1 MRAMRSLIVV
11 TTLLAFGAATARA
24 EPAPDDHKGK
34 KPDEKVKASSSDFD
48 FNLSGD
54 TKKPASSGPPSASG
68 GSGGAFDFDL
78 GGEKKKSPEDEAK
91 EQKRLAKLEKDVSV
105 RRKLLISHQALGFAT
120 LAVFAAQL
128 VIGQL
133 HYQDKYSRDGTLT
146 NVYET
151 PHLALG
157 VTTATLFASTGIVAL
172 AAPNP
177 YPKPLKFD
185 AALVHKLSM
194 AVAAAG
200 MAAQIIMGPISAH
213 RDGNLDQ
220 RDFAVAHLVTGYVT
234 FAFMS
239 AGVLSYVF

>member
-1 MRAMRSLIVV
+1 M
-11 TTLLAFGAATARA
+11 TTLLAFAAGTARA
-24 EPAPDDHKGK
+24 DPAPDQHKGK
-34 KPDEKVKASSSDFD
+34 QPEPKVDEKVKASSSDFD
-48 FNLSGD
+48 FNLSKD
-54 TKKPASSGPPSASG
+54 AKKTSSGASGASG

-78 GGEKKKSPEDEAK
+78 EGEKKKSPEDEAK

-146 NVYET
+146 NVYES

-177 YPKPLKFD
+177 YPKPIKFD

-200 MAAQIIMGPISAH
+200 MVAQIIMGPISAH

-220 RDFAVAHLVTGYVT
+220 RDFAPAHLITGYTT